1 MDDIDLS
8 PTEPELAV
16 EADISTEPDIAADP
30 VEAASAPVEELTD
43 ALNEPGDEL
52 AA

>member
-8 PTEPELAV
+8 PSEPELVV
-16 EADISTEPDIAADP
+16 EADISTQAEIATDP
-30 VEAASAPVEELTD
+30 VEAASEPVEELTD
-43 ALNEPGDEL
+43 ALDEPGDEL